1 MSECFLN
8 SAQKDTTKTILDA
21 LERSLF
27 ITHSRFGGA
36 TVASYSQGPNPKCS
50 LFVYRLKAKKKFFF
64 FFFYNFKEFF
74 KKNMW
79 QRSQIVPSPQN
90 LKIFTTWS
98 FIEKVCQT
106 LS

>member
-50 LFVYRLKAKKKFFF
+50 LFVYRLKANTILKSSLKRICDRDHRLYLAHKTLR
-64 FFFYNFKEFF
+64 YL
-74 KKNMW
+74 
-79 QRSQIVPSPQN
+79 RHGPS
-90 LKIFTTWS
+90 
-98 FIEKVCQT
+98 
-106 LS
+106 

>member
-64 FFFYNFKEFF
+64 FFFTILKSSLKRICDRDHRLYLAHKTL
-74 KKNMW
+74 
-79 QRSQIVPSPQN
+79 RYLRHGPS
-90 LKIFTTWS
+90 
-98 FIEKVCQT
+98 
-106 LS
+106 